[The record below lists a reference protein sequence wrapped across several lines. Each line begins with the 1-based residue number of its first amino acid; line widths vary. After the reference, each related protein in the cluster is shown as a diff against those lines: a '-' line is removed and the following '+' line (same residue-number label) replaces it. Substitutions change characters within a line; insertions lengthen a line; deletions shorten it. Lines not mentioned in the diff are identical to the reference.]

1 MNTSEKPAP
10 FAFSLVLAMGLML
23 SPESLIILGNSMGGA
38 GSLFLVFI
46 ISSMVVYLFTA
57 LSYAKIHSL
66 YAGPEG
72 ESRVIKEALGVIP
85 AIVLPICSRVVFT
98 LCVATGILATA
109 GYVFNEVFVYWFP
122 NLGFSFCLLGFLLVL
137 NLLNQRISRVVQ
149 VVFVTVAIFGLVVI
163 STVGLLELGNLS
175 KVGES
180 TGTSSFSVARVALL
194 SLMLFVG
201 FDLAGLAGNSEDKNP
216 AQLVRS
222 MVVGIVLVGVVFIIW
237 GLVSFVYVSPE
248 RLSET
253 TVPHLITARIIL
265 GETGR
270 IIMGIVVV
278 AGTCSAV
285 NVLLIA
291 VSKMIAGMAVQ
302 GFLPSFFGFAR
313 DRAPIPLIILATG
326 IAAMLALGM
335 AGAPAL
341 EVYMRAGLLFWL
353 LNYAVVNLSV
363 LIMGRRMHDR
373 STLLQIPGYPAT
385 IIISILAFLGGF
397 AGLMWSDSESVLLLK
412 FMLSILV
419 LVSLLSLVWIVL
431 GRGKGP
437 ADPRMT

>member
-1 MNTSEKPAP
+1 
-10 FAFSLVLAMGLML
+10 
-23 SPESLIILGNSMGGA
+23 
-38 GSLFLVFI
+38 
-46 ISSMVVYLFTA
+46 
-57 LSYAKIHSL
+57 
-66 YAGPEG
+66 
-72 ESRVIKEALGVIP
+72 
-85 AIVLPICSRVVFT
+85 
-98 LCVATGILATA
+98 
-109 GYVFNEVFVYWFP
+109 
-122 NLGFSFCLLGFLLVL
+122 
-137 NLLNQRISRVVQ
+137 
-149 VVFVTVAIFGLVVI
+149 
-163 STVGLLELGNLS
+163 
-175 KVGES
+175 
-180 TGTSSFSVARVALL
+180 
-194 SLMLFVG
+194 
-201 FDLAGLAGNSEDKNP
+201 
-216 AQLVRS
+216 
-222 MVVGIVLVGVVFIIW
+222 
-237 GLVSFVYVSPE
+237 
-248 RLSET
+248 
-253 TVPHLITARIIL
+253 
-265 GETGR
+265 
-270 IIMGIVVV
+270 MGIVVV

-291 VSKMIAGMAVQ
+291 VSRMIAGMAVQ

-397 AGLMWSDSESVLLLK
+397 AGLLWSDNESVLLLK

-419 LVSLLSLVWIVL
+419 VVSLLSLVWIVL
-431 GRGKGP
+431 GREKSP